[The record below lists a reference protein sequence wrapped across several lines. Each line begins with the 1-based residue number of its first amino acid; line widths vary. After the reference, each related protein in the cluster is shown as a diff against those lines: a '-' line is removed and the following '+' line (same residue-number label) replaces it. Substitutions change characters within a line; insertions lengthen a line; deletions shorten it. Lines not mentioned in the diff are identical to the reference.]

1 MLPIS
6 KISVDFREF
15 SHLQG
20 YIRGKKLFLK
30 VILQSN

>member
-6 KISVDFREF
+6 EISAAFREY

-20 YIRGKKLFLK
+20 YIRGKNLFLK
-30 VILQSN
+30 VLLQ